1 MSQLK
6 DKDIKS
12 QATNSIR
19 DLGRDRQFQ
28 MWSQSLDDVLS
39 CLE

>member
-12 QATNSIR
+12 QATNSIG
-19 DLGRDRQFQ
+19 DLGEYRQFQ
-28 MWSQSLDDVLS
+28 MWSQSLDDILS
-39 CLE
+39 RLE